1 MGEAMKWACC
11 AIAVIWA
18 SIAGAAA
25 AASPCPFAPAASVPI
40 GYDRDDGRP
49 RITVQMN
56 GKDELLVVDTGAPI
70 SLIKDSVAD
79 ELKLPLRPYPRTYTS
94 VAGISPSAIAT
105 VDILSVGALTGHKLS
120 FFLVPSVQIPAP
132 LAGSF
137 GADFLQG
144 WDIDF
149 DFGKDLINF
158 ISPEKCNGDPVYW
171 TKRPHVSLPLRIADD
186 LHLRA
191 TVSLDG
197 KDVTA
202 VLDTG
207 SAGSLIGLVLAAQ
220 LFDIHKAG
228 DHTFKSLSFDGISVE
243 KPTILVAG
251 GARFSGNEVLIGMP
265 ILKQL
270 HFYVSYRNQTAYL
283 TRADAR

>member
-1 MGEAMKWACC
+1 MNRAFCT
-11 AIAVIWA
+11 IALIWA
-18 SIAGAAA
+18 SLAGPALAAPA
-25 AASPCPFAPAASVPI
+25 CPFTPDASVPI

-49 RITVQMN
+49 KITVQMN
-56 GKDELLVVDTGAPI
+56 GKDEFLVVDTGAPI

-79 ELKLPLRPYPRTYTS
+79 ELKLPLKPYPRTYTS

-105 VDILSVGALTGHKLS
+105 VDTLSVGALTGHELS
-120 FFLVPSVQIPAP
+120 FFLVPSVQIPPP

-144 WDIDF
+144 WDVDF

-158 ISPEKCNGDPVYW
+158 ISSEKCGGDPVYW
-171 TKRPHVSLPLRIADD
+171 TKRPYVSLPLRLGDD

-191 TVSLDG
+191 TVALDG
-197 KDVTA
+197 KEVTA

-207 SAGSLIGLVLAAQ
+207 SAGSLIGLALAAQ
-220 LFDIHKAG
+220 LFDIRDAG
-228 DHTFKSLSFDGISVE
+228 EHTFRSLAFNGVSIDNPTMFVADG
-243 KPTILVAG
+243 T
-251 GARFSGNEVLIGMP
+251 RFTGNELLIGMP
-265 ILKQL
+265 VLKQL
-270 HFYVSYRNQTAYL
+270 HLYVSYQSKTAYL